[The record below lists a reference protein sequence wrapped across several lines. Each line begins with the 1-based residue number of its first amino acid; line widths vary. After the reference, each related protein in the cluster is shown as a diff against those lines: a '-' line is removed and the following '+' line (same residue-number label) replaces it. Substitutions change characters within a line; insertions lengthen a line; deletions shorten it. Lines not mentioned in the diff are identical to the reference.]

1 MARYL
6 YTAESSYQDLH
17 GLSVG
22 SGIRMSEFALRPE
35 LKTLTQ
41 GVMLELQLPDGRSHQ
56 THLVNWGISTF
67 KEADGSLL
75 VENDPFVRFILPT
88 DLTPGDVPPGT
99 ELWWLED
106 QPGLS
111 DEEVMYMLER
121 FQNDSL

>member
-1 MARYL
+1 MTTYL
-6 YTAESSYQDLH
+6 YTAERSYHDLH
-17 GLSVG
+17 GLSVEP
-22 SGIRMSEFALRPE
+22 GIRMSEFARRPE

-41 GVMLELQLPDGRSHQ
+41 GVILELHLPDGRSHQ

-67 KEADGSLL
+67 KEPDGSLL
-75 VENDPFVRFILPT
+75 IANDPFVRFILPT

-111 DEEVMYMLER
+111 DKEVTHMLER
-121 FQNDSL
+121 FQNDSI